1 MSDQSAR
8 SDAFPFNQKV
18 AEAVSMGIPLD
29 AIVQHLSDSEK
40 PADKLFVQQFKA
52 LQTSGRAP
60 SNAGGTDTG
69 KPLSK
74 EQSMLQDAYNFA
86 EENPITTA
94 AAATVGAGLV
104 GFGGY
109 ALKERIRTNSE
120 IRREKALAKLEPSE
134 AVKIQREQ
142 LELQKQRFAAEQQ
155 ALIDKEVKDSIEQV
169 RKQQA
174 AVAQQANL
182 TPDQTGAVPDR
193 LQRAQEI
200 SNESKQ
206 LGIGPKPVA
215 PPAPVVAPVA
225 APVAPAAPAQPPM
238 TPFTQN
244 ELDAVFRGESVGAP
258 ISAAPP
264 NAPAPTPSASPNSS
278 TTTAVVNEIKDMI
291 QQTPDPVTGA
301 VAQPLQ
307 PVAPSQELRTGT
319 GKPAFAGMGPAAAL
333 NKKGEPK
340 FKPDYADINQVP
352 KDYAFVPNAQY
363 IDTPRQNIG
372 LPEYIKAYTDRPFP
386 LTNEQAIQESK
397 EINKLLGRA
406 TRAEAKAAGLPPAEI
421 TPGITKKTSAGTK
434 PVRVAGTLGALIAI
448 PDLAKA
454 NTPGQQAMA
463 GANLLEAVLPP
474 GFMMG
479 SAGEGSTLS
488 PQIVAQQKAYMD
500 NLNRLGSPFAQTEAA
515 QQFRRNE
522 EMTRRIAGRT
532 GAAVPPQ
539 YRR

>member
-1 MSDQSAR
+1 MATFDVDGYRKAAKSAGI
-8 SDAFPFNQKV
+8 SDAEIENEIKFQTGSPAKTDPFEKNEGGFQLGSLDQIQERLGNDWWHFP
-18 AEAVSMGIPLD
+18 AGLA
-29 AIVQHLSDSEK
+29 AI
-40 PADKLFVQQFKA
+40 
-52 LQTSGRAP
+52 
-60 SNAGGTDTG
+60 
-69 KPLSK
+69 
-74 EQSMLQDAYNFA
+74 
-86 EENPITTA
+86 
-94 AAATVGAGLV
+94 GAGIYGASKLM
-104 GFGGY
+104 GGGSDDPNTPNGRPTY
-109 ALKERIRTNSE
+109 RFDPTFDVEP
-120 IRREKALAKLEPSE
+120 LAP
-134 AVKIQREQ
+134 
-142 LELQKQRFAAEQQ
+142 Q
-155 ALIDKEVKDSIEQV
+155 AP
-169 RKQQA
+169 QA
-174 AVAQQANL
+174 PQA
-182 TPDQTGAVPDR
+182 PAPVPAPDR
-193 LQRAQEI
+193 LQQAQQIAEA
-200 SNESKQ
+200 NRQ
-206 LGIGPKPVA
+206 LGIGAQTLSPV
-215 PPAPVVAPVA
+215 PPTAPVA
-225 APVAPAAPAQPPM
+225 APVAAPEPIS
-238 TPFTQN
+238 T
-244 ELDAVFRGESVGAP
+244 P
-258 ISAAPP
+258 ISAAPIE
-264 NAPAPTPSASPNSS
+264 APAPTPSAQPNSFA
-278 TTTAVVNEIKDMI
+278 TETIVNEVKDMI
-291 QQTPDPVTGA
+291 QKTPDPVTGA
-301 VAQPLQ
+301 VAQPPQ
-307 PVAPSQELRTGT
+307 PVAPPQELRTGT